1 MLNLLVDESSSILDV
16 LKTISESGRGI
27 VFVMRGTQVVG
38 SISDGDIR
46 RRISMS
52 SSIDFALEEV
62 MNSNFHFAT
71 LSDSPA
77 DIQKIFSNGV
87 RLIPLL
93 DFNGNLIQILQE
105 NDKPVIPI
113 CEPNLG
119 IAEKNLV
126 NEALNSGWISST
138 GRFVDQFESIFADY
152 VGAQHAIAVS
162 NGTLGLVLALKL
174 MGVGEGDEVI
184 VPDLTFGATANA
196 VIQSGAKPVFV
207 DTERYSYT
215 ICLDQIKLAIT
226 AKTKAILPVHLYGY
240 PADMRELCKFAKLHN
255 LKVIE
260 DAAEAIGSRING
272 KHVGTFGD
280 VGVFSFFANKTITT
294 GEGGMIVFN
303 DPTLLDAAKMM
314 RSHGFSSKKR
324 YWHETWGSNFRLT
337 NLQAAL
343 GVAQMSR
350 LQDFV
355 DAKVSI
361 NRFYQEHLVSNANQ
375 AITFPGNREGFFDSY
390 WLSVIQFD
398 ESIDVMK
405 MGNFLQVNGV
415 ETRRVFYPLHAQPAF
430 SSYTDVKSAF
440 PNSIR
445 AHENGLCLPS
455 STNLK
460 VDDLEKICT
469 LITKYLERL

>member
-16 LKTISESGRGI
+16 LKRISESGRGI

-52 SSIDFALEEV
+52 SSIDFSLGEV

-71 LSDSPA
+71 LSDSPT

-105 NDKPVIPI
+105 SDKPVIPI

-119 IAEKNLV
+119 IEEKNLV

-207 DTERYSYT
+207 DIERDSYT

-361 NRFYQEHLVSNANQ
+361 NRFYQEHLVSNASQ

-390 WLSVIQFD
+390 WLSVIQLD
-398 ESIDVMK
+398 KSIDVIK

-440 PNSIR
+440 PNSLR

-460 VDDLEKICT
+460 VDELEKICT

>member
-16 LKTISESGRGI
+16 LQNINESGKGI
-27 VFVMRGTQVVG
+27 VFVMRGTKVMG

-46 RRISMS
+46 RKISMS
-52 SSIDFALEEV
+52 SSIDFTLGEV
-62 MNSNFHFAT
+62 MNSSFHFAT
-71 LSDSPA
+71 LNDSPA

-87 RLIPLL
+87 RFVPLL
-93 DFNGNLIQILQE
+93 DLHGNLVQILQE
-105 NDKPVIPI
+105 SDKSVIPI

-119 IAEKNLV
+119 HQEKKLV
-126 NEALNSGWISST
+126 NEALDSGWISST
-138 GRFVDQFESIFADY
+138 GRFVNQFESMFADY
-152 VGAQHAIAVS
+152 VGAQHAITVS
-162 NGTLGLVLALKL
+162 NGTLGLVLALNL
-174 MGVGEGDEVI
+174 IGVGEGDEVI

-207 DTERYSYT
+207 DIESDSYA
-215 ICLDQIKLAIT
+215 ICLEQIKLAIT
-226 AKTKAILPVHLYGY
+226 PKTKAILPVHLYGY
-240 PADMRELCKFAKLHN
+240 PADMHELCKFAKLHN

-294 GEGGMIVFN
+294 GEGGIIVFN

-324 YWHETWGSNFRLT
+324 YWHEIWGSNFRLT

-361 NRFYQEHLVSNANQ
+361 NRFYQENLVSNTGQ
-375 AITFPGNREGFFDSY
+375 AITFPGSRAGFFDSH
-390 WLSVIQFD
+390 WLSVIQLD
-398 ESIDVMK
+398 KPMDVIEL
-405 MGNFLQVNGV
+405 GNFLQVNGV
-415 ETRRVFYPLHAQPAF
+415 ETRRVFHPLHGQPAF
-430 SSYTDVKSAF
+430 SSYTDVKSVF

-445 AHENGLCLPS
+445 AHEHGLCLPS

-460 VDDLEKICT
+460 VDELEKVCT
-469 LITKYLERL
+469 LITKYLERF